1 MKEFVVRGIEE
12 ISPDTLHGIE
22 EVSPDTLH

>member
-1 MKEFVVRGIEE
+1 MDEFVVYGIEE

-22 EVSPDTLH
+22 EISPDTLH